1 MKHQK
6 ILNSLNEESD
16 SKFVSRKW
24 NIDNGQSNGNYDVG
38 NEIIFKAEVLKF
50 NLCDYNDFA

>member
-16 SKFVSRKW
+16 SKFVSRNW
-24 NIDNGQSNGNYDVG
+24 NIDNGQSNRNYDVG
-38 NEIIFKAEVLKF
+38 NEIIFKKK
-50 NLCDYNDFA
+50 Y